1 MRARATVSPGRKSSV
16 RITVAIGSPA
26 WVRVRV
32 RVRVRVQDS
41 PPALTVGS

>member
-1 MRARATVSPGRKSSV
+1 M

-32 RVRVRVQDS
+32 RVRVMVKVRDRVRVS